1 VLSENRKFT
10 SDVNSETVSPRS
22 TTNNT
27 NINFY
32 IQTAGSAGFS
42 SERQLSEARQ
52 YQTSHLHHER
62 EGTLTARKRKT
73 HLIMPFERLG
83 QQCHQKNPTSLMPA
97 ETDQRP
103 RSAYKSSTQKSAFRI
118 RSPEERMAMQENH
131 GKPVKQQRNLMTRTA
146 YGGQRGSVV

>member
-1 VLSENRKFT
+1 VLSENRKFIT
-10 SDVNSETVSPRS
+10 DVNSETVSPRS

-32 IQTAGSAGFS
+32 IQAAGSAGFS
-42 SERQLSEARQ
+42 SERQLSEAHQ
-52 YQTSHLHHER
+52 YQTSQLHHQR
-62 EGTLTARKRKT
+62 EGSLTARKRKT

-83 QQCHQKNPTSLMPA
+83 QHCHQKNPTTLMPA

-118 RSPEERMAMQENH
+118 RSPEERMAMQETQ
-131 GKPVKQQRNLMTRTA
+131 GKSVKQQRNLMTRTA
-146 YGGQRGSVV
+146 YGG